1 MDVFLRVM
9 FRLMRCRHLI
19 AHTRIRSKF
28 GILLNSLNETSVLM
42 MILAFIMSRATLL
55 LLIVLLIARMCV
67 QRAKTSTVLERI
79 GLTLGEHIK

>member
-1 MDVFLRVM
+1 MDVFSRVM

-19 AHTRIRSKF
+19 AHTRIRDKF
-28 GILLNSLNETSVLM
+28 GILLNSLKETSVLM
-42 MILAFIMSRATLL
+42 MILGFIMSRATLL

-79 GLTLGEHIK
+79 GLILVEHTK